1 MAKRKR
7 LSPPDPDK
15 IPAGLETKSRFP
27 AGVASPSMSA
37 PAPISAVA
45 RETAAQAALEEVT
58 EKIQRDRD
66 EGRALVRVPLS
77 RLRFNY
83 LIRDRLPVIDEEME
97 ALIESLRARG
107 QQTPIEVVELNS
119 GEFGLIS
126 GWRRCKALAHL
137 HAETNDPRFAAAQ
150 ALLRKPEQS
159 SDAYLAMVEENEIRV
174 GLSFYERARIV
185 VRTVENRV
193 YDSEKEALL
202 TLFGAASRSKR
213 SKIKSFLT
221 VVRALDDGLRFP
233 QDLGERMGLQLS
245 KALEDNPAL
254 EADLKAALEAASP
267 QSPEAEQEVLQ
278 AALAPKKVALN
289 PPLEPQKPE
298 EIAPGILLKSG
309 KGGAVTLGG
318 PAWND
323 ALRAKLVTWLKSELG

>member
-7 LSPPDPDK
+7 LSPPDPNA
-15 IPAGLETKSRFP
+15 ISPGLETKSGFP
-27 AGVASPSMSA
+27 TGPMSS

-58 EKIQRDRD
+58 EQIQRDRD
-66 EGRALVRVPLS
+66 EGRALVAVPLTHLNLS
-77 RLRFNY
+77 Y
-83 LIRDRLPVIDEEME
+83 LIRDRLCAQEDEMAELM
-97 ALIESLRARG
+97 ESLRSRG
-107 QQTPIEVVELNS
+107 QQTPIEVVALDR
-119 GEFGLIS
+119 GQYGLIS
-126 GWRRCKALAHL
+126 GWRRCKALIEL
-137 HAETNDPRFAAAQ
+137 YYQTKDPKFSTVQ
-150 ALLRKPEQS
+150 ALVRKPAQS

-221 VVRALDDGLRFP
+221 VVRALDEVLRFP
-233 QDLGERMGLQLS
+233 QDLGERMGLNLS
-245 KALEDNPAL
+245 KTLEERPDL
-254 EADLKAALEAASP
+254 EAELIAALDAARP
-267 QSPEAEQEVLQ
+267 QNAEAEQKILQ
-278 AALAPKKVALN
+278 AALEPKKTALN
-289 PPLEPQKPE
+289 PGLEPHTPE
-298 EIAPGILLKSG
+298 EIAPGITLKSG
-309 KGGAVTLGG
+309 KGGTVTLGG

-323 ALRAKLVTWLKSELG
+323 AWRDKLVAWLKSEMG